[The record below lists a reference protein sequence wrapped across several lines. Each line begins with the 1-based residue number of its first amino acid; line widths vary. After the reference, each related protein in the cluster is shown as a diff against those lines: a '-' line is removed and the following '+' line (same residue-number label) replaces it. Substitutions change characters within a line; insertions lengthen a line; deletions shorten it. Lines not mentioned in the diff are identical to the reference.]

1 MMLEK
6 PDTITEKNPQ
16 FLNYSMHKIK
26 SKLITD
32 LKIKAITIKN
42 LPKPGGYFCNLE
54 IDNDFFNRMQKVLTT
69 TKISKM
75 KI

>member
-1 MMLEK
+1 
-6 PDTITEKNPQ
+6 
-16 FLNYSMHKIK
+16 MHKIK

-42 LPKPGGYFCNLE
+42 LPKTRGYFCNLE
-54 IDNDFFNRMQKVLTT
+54 IDNDFFNRMQKALTT